1 MTAEIVH
8 VPFHGDD
15 ILTVEVDG
23 KPHVILKPA
32 IEALGVDYWTQVE
45 KLRRRSWAVT
55 GQSLATGSDGKT
67 YEMVTCDVRTF
78 LMLLATIDE
87 RRVATDVR
95 PKLVTYQAEVGDVIE
110 QYWTAG
116 AALNPR
122 ASRDQLADIVDLAT
136 KRMSLLQA
144 AAGLVDPAWLE
155 AKTRHELARGLGE
168 EPEVDASR
176 RPLTVGEYLEDKGI
190 RGAAQ
195 RSMSAMFGKRVKKL
209 YRDTYSE
216 DPKPTDR
223 FVDGALRQVAGYTE
237 QHRHLFDA
245 VWVQVN
251 GAAS

>member
-1 MTAEIVH
+1 MTAEIVRI
-8 VPFHGDD
+8 PFHGDD
-15 ILTVEVDG
+15 ILTVEVAG

-32 IEALGVDYWTQVE
+32 VEALGLDYWAQAR
-45 KLRRRSWAVT
+45 KLRERSWAT
-55 GQSLATGSDGKT
+55 TALAAVVAADGKSR
-67 YEMVTCDVRTF
+67 EMVTVDVRTF
-78 LMLLATIDE
+78 LMLLATVDE
-87 RRVATDVR
+87 RRVAEDVA
-95 PKLVTYQAEVGDVIE
+95 PKLIAYQAEVADVIE
-110 QYWTAG
+110 QYWTEG

-122 ASRDQLADIVDLAT
+122 ASREQLADIVDLAT

-176 RPLTVGEYLEDKGI
+176 RPLTVGEYLEEKGI
-190 RGAAQ
+190 GGAAQ
-195 RSMSAMFGKRVKKL
+195 RSMAAMFGKRVKKL
-209 YRDTYSE
+209 YRDTYHE

-245 VWVQVN
+245 VWVQAN